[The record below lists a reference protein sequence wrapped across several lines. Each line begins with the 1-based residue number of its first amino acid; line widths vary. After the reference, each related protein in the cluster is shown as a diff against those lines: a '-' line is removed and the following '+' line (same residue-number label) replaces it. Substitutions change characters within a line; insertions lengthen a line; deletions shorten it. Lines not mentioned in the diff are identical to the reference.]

1 MTNEKN
7 TRKAAV
13 AGQFYPAGHEAAT
26 RELERYFSHFEDC
39 EQRDDIRAVIVPHA
53 GWIFSGEVAA
63 SAFSRINPSK
73 VYDRVFLIGP
83 SHQVYLDAV
92 SIDSE
97 STHYAT
103 PLGEVEVDCETCRK
117 LAEDTKL
124 FKYDKRAHLRE
135 HCLEVELPFLQY
147 HLKTMPP
154 IVPVVIATD
163 DIQKLITLNDA
174 LTPYFNERNLWV
186 VSSDFSH
193 YPAYDDACMVDGRTA
208 EAIISGNAQMLA
220 NIVDRNER
228 EHITGLSTSAC
239 GLSALFTLLF
249 FNHHGQQQKMEHVMY
264 RNSGDSPYGDK
275 DRVVGYHSFIVYPEK
290 TDPNALTLTREEMG
304 TLLHIARES
313 IASACEN
320 RSMAP
325 IDITDNLT
333 NKLGAF
339 VTLHK
344 NDQLRGCIGHFGE
357 DVPLYHIVKEM
368 ARAAAFED
376 PRFPRVTASEL
387 EDIVIEISVLTPLK
401 RIESADEFV
410 YGRQGIY
417 MRKGYRSGTFLPQVA
432 HEVDWTKEEFLGH
445 CARDKAGIGWNGW
458 RDAELFTYEAILF
471 EEGMKDERMSVLQ

>member
-1 MTNEKN
+1 MTGEKN
-7 TRKAAV
+7 IRKAAV
-13 AGQFYPAGHEAAT
+13 AGQFYPAGHEEAT
-26 RELERYFSHFEDC
+26 YELEQYFNPFKDC
-39 EQRDDIRAVIVPHA
+39 LQRDDIQAVIVPHA
-53 GWIFSGEVAA
+53 GWVFSGEVAA
-63 SAFSRINPSK
+63 SAFSRINPAK

-83 SHQVYLDAV
+83 SHQVYLDAASV
-92 SIDSE
+92 DTE
-97 STHYAT
+97 STHYST
-103 PLGEVEVDCETCRK
+103 PLGEVEVDGETCRK
-117 LAEDTKL
+117 LAEDTRL

-154 IVPVVIATD
+154 IVPVIIATD
-163 DIQKLITLNDA
+163 DFTKLITLSEA
-174 LTPYFNERNLWV
+174 FMPYFNDRNLWV

-193 YPAYDDACMVDGRTA
+193 YPGYDDACIVDGRTA
-208 EAIISGNAQMLA
+208 EALVSGNVQMLA
-220 NIVDRNER
+220 NIIDRNER
-228 EHITGLSTSAC
+228 EHIRGLSTSAC
-239 GLSALFTLLF
+239 GLSALFTLLLC
-249 FNHHGQQQKMEHVMY
+249 NHRGQQQKLEHIMY
-264 RNSGDSPYGDK
+264 RNSGDSLYGDK

-290 TDPNALTLTREEMG
+290 RDSNAFSLTREEMG

-313 IASACEN
+313 IASACEK
-320 RSMAP
+320 RPMTHT
-325 IDITDNLT
+325 DITDNLT
-333 NKLGAF
+333 TRLGAF

-357 DVPLYHIVKEM
+357 DIPLCQIVKEM

-376 PRFPRVTASEL
+376 PRFPKVTADEL

-401 RIESADEFV
+401 RIQSADEFV

-458 RDAELFTYEAILF
+458 RDAELYTYEAILF
-471 EEGMKDERMSVLQ
+471 EEG